1 MDNITK
7 QILELLDSNNLEVQK
22 IAYILL
28 NITKQQ
34 NNNDGVINITQ
45 NKRWSLLN
53 GRNIEEENKVNNM
66 TEIVWLNNES

>member
-34 NNNDGVINITQ
+34 NDNDGVINITQ

-53 GRNIEEENKVNNM
+53 DRNIEEENKLNNM
-66 TEIVWLNNES
+66 TEIVW

>member
-34 NNNDGVINITQ
+34 NNNDGVINMTQ
-45 NKRWSLLN
+45 NKKWSLLN
-53 GRNIEEENKVNNM
+53 GRNIEEENKLNNI
-66 TEIVWLNNES
+66 TEIVW

>member
-34 NNNDGVINITQ
+34 NNNDGVINMTQ
-45 NKRWSLLN
+45 NKKWSLLN
-53 GRNIEEENKVNNM
+53 GRNIEEENKLNNM
-66 TEIVWLNNES
+66 TEIVW

>member
-34 NNNDGVINITQ
+34 NNKTIMMV
-45 NKRWSLLN
+45 L
-53 GRNIEEENKVNNM
+53 
-66 TEIVWLNNES
+66 

>member
-34 NNNDGVINITQ
+34 NNNDGVINMTQ
-45 NKRWSLLN
+45 NKKWSLLN
-53 GRNIEEENKVNNM
+53 GRNIEIEEENKLNNM
-66 TEIVWLNNES
+66 TEIVW

>member
-53 GRNIEEENKVNNM
+53 DRNIEEENKLNNM
-66 TEIVWLNNES
+66 TEIVW

>member
-53 GRNIEEENKVNNM
+53 GRNIEEENKLNNM
-66 TEIVWLNNES
+66 TEIVW

>member
-66 TEIVWLNNES
+66 TEIVW

>member
-28 NITKQQ
+28 NITKKQ
-34 NNNDGVINITQ
+34 NNNDGVINMTQ
-45 NKRWSLLN
+45 NKKWSLLN
-53 GRNIEEENKVNNM
+53 GRNIEIEEENKLNNM
-66 TEIVWLNNES
+66 TEIVW

>member
-34 NNNDGVINITQ
+34 NNNDDVINITQ

-53 GRNIEEENKVNNM
+53 GRNIEEENKLNNM
-66 TEIVWLNNES
+66 TEIVW

>member
-22 IAYILL
+22 IVYILL

-53 GRNIEEENKVNNM
+53 GRNIEEENKLNNM
-66 TEIVWLNNES
+66 TEIVW